1 MRSIL
6 AASILTLAMAMP
18 AAAQNAAPTTSP
30 STATPAKDK
39 VEQSAKDATQAT
51 KDAAQATKDA
61 ATTTGQAVKDGA
73 VAAGQTVKDA
83 AKATGQ
89 AVSNAAAATGAAVA
103 SGGAAVSAKLDDLKD
118 GWNIRA
124 SVIGQSVYDDQ
135 NARIGEID
143 DLVLTGDHAKG
154 YNVYAIVGVGGFL
167 GIGERKVATPLSNL
181 PKVDG
186 KFVMR
191 GVTKETLKDWP
202 EYKFTAPV
210 STTTTTTTTT
220 TNVPGTTIVPPA
232 PATTAPAPSSV
243 PAPAP
248 KQ

>member
-51 KDAAQATKDA
+51 KDAATA
-61 ATTTGQAVKDGA
+61 TGQAVKDGA
-73 VAAGQTVKDA
+73 AAA
-83 AKATGQ
+83 GQ
-89 AVSNAAAATGAAVA
+89 AVSNAAAATGAAMSRA
-103 SGGAAVSAKLDDLKD
+103 GAAVSAQLADLKD
-118 GWNIRA
+118 GWNLRNG
-124 SVIGQSVYDDQ
+124 VIGQSVYDET
-135 NARIGEID
+135 NTRIGEID
-143 DLVLTGDHAKG
+143 DLVLTHDQAKG
-154 YNVYAIVGVGGFL
+154 YHVYAIVGVGGFL
-167 GIGERKVATPLSNL
+167 GIGERKVATPLASL

-186 KFVMR
+186 KFVMH

-232 PATTAPAPSSV
+232 PATTVPAPSSAPATA